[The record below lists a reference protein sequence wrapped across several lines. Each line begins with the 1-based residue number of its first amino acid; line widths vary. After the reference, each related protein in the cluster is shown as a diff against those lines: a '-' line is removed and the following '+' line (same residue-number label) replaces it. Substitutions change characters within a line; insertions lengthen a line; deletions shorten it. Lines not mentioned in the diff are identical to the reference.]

1 MTESPL
7 LAVSVLNWNT
17 PEATL
22 ACLASL
28 HSSTYANFRVV
39 VVDNAS
45 ADDSAARI
53 AAAFPAARLI
63 INGSNLGYAGGHAA
77 ALHQAQEWGA
87 AALLLLNSDA
97 EVEAQT
103 LQELVDA
110 WRQHGDA
117 LYGGA
122 PLCRRGAAVV
132 LNFPQKYLQPAGRP
146 RPWRRDRVVH
156 WTAQCNSADARRV
169 GAVAGSCLLVP
180 LALVGRH
187 GWLDPAWF
195 LYCEE
200 IDYCYRLRD
209 AGVASWLVPR
219 ARLWHAGGGSQRD
232 LPALRDGVHY
242 YHARNEIE
250 LARRHAGA
258 AVAALVVLKKLGRAL
273 LLAPWRPARAA
284 YLLRGV
290 FDVLCGRLGK
300 IVAPETLLR
309 GPGMATS
316 PGSEGPA
323 AAAFGVAAASDGG
336 VLGDAAAAASATPS
350 QLQRSALRSALWR
363 RLRALWP
370 GTRAAGVVH
379 EPAGASWLI
388 YSAQPAPFLREYHDY
403 CVDLFRRAL
412 RRRTQALRLQFDDA
426 VENAASS
433 TAPLCHIAF
442 QWEHTLVRPGG
453 RDSAG
458 APPGTVPT
466 GRGEERYLVR
476 IAGLERLRRAAAVID
491 YSRQNLAHITAG
503 GRHDDYLAR
512 CVALAPLLYAPDF
525 AAAARPLQLLATFA
539 DPHQPRRAG
548 LLQRARAQGLPLR
561 NVRGIWDGAGVGALY
576 RASRVLLNVHQTDDH
591 HTLEELRVLPAL
603 LKGVIVVSEDVPLRE
618 AVPYH
623 AFIVWAAY
631 DELLDTARGVLDDYA
646 AVHARLFGDG
656 RLLRLVAQLR
666 LDNAA
671 AVEQVLQRLQR

>member
-7 LAVSVLNWNT
+7 LVVSVLNWNT

-22 ACLASL
+22 ECLASL
-28 HSSTYANFRVV
+28 YSSTYANFRVV

-63 INGSNLGYAGGHAA
+63 VNGSNLGYAGGHAA
-77 ALHQAQEWGA
+77 VLHQAQEWGA

-110 WRQHGDA
+110 WRQHGAA

-122 PLCRRGAAVV
+122 PLCRRGDAVV

-146 RPWRRDRVVH
+146 RPWRRDRAVH
-156 WTAQCNSADARRV
+156 WNPQWNSADARRV
-169 GAVAGSCLLVP
+169 GAVAGSCLLLP
-180 LALVGRH
+180 LALVERH

-200 IDYCYRLRD
+200 IDYCYRLRE

-258 AVAALVVLKKLGRAL
+258 GVAALVVLKKLGRAL

-284 YLLRGV
+284 WLLRGV
-290 FDVLCGRLGK
+290 LDVLRGRLSK
-300 IVAPETLLR
+300 VVAPETLLP
-309 GPGMATS
+309 GPGIATS
-316 PGSEGPA
+316 SGSGRPTPAALGSA
-323 AAAFGVAAASDGG
+323 AAAEDGATG
-336 VLGDAAAAASATPS
+336 GASATPS
-350 QLQRSALRSALWR
+350 QLQRSALRSALCR

-370 GTRAAGVVH
+370 GPRAAGVVH

-388 YSAQPAPFLREYHDY
+388 YPAQPAPFLREYHDY

-412 RRRTQALRLQFDDA
+412 RRSTQALRLQFDDA
-426 VENAASS
+426 VDNAVSS
-433 TAPLCHIAF
+433 TAELRTVAF

-453 RDSAG
+453 RDSDG
-458 APPGTVPT
+458 APPGAVPT

-476 IAGLERLRRAAAVID
+476 IAGLQRLRRAAAVID
-491 YSRQNLAHITAG
+491 YSQQNLAHIAAG
-503 GRHDDYLAR
+503 GRHGDYLAR
-512 CVALAPLLYAPDF
+512 CVALAPLLYEPDF

-539 DPHQPRRAG
+539 DPRQPRRAA
-548 LLQRARAQGLPLR
+548 LLQRARAQSLPLR
-561 NVRGIWDGAGVGALY
+561 NIRGIWDAAGVGALY

-623 AFIVWAAY
+623 EFIVWAAY

-646 AVHARLFGDG
+646 AAHARLFGDG
-656 RLLRLVAQLR
+656 RLQRLVAQLQA
-666 LDNAA
+666 DNAM